1 MAAVLVLSHGCR
13 DALEVSHHS
22 ASGRICIEAP
32 LFTLS
37 MTVDEARALA
47 TKLQNAAVQAT
58 ALVELEDAA

>member
-13 DALEVSHHS
+13 DALE
-22 ASGRICIEAP
+22 ASYHAATGRICIDAS

-37 MTVDEARALA
+37 MSVDEARQLA